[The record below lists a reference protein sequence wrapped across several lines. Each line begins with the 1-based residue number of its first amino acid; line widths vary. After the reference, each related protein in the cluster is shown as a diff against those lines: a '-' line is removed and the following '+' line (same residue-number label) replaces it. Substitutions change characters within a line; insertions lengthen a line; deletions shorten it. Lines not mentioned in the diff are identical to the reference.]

1 MARRPMTPA
10 RRKRRTIRMAIALPI
25 LLAVLVLVSG
35 LPRFSPP
42 GRPSGPPRSG
52 TSSAQGKC
60 SPPSTFHAATISSNS
75 VSPTATTSCGGGT
88 GMPGAV

>member
-25 LLAVLVLVSG
+25 LLAVLVLVLDYPILTAG
-35 LPRFSPP
+35 QALRATQK
-42 GRPSGPPRSG
+42 R
-52 TSSAQGKC
+52 
-60 SPPSTFHAATISSNS
+60 SPPSTFHAATISSKS

>member
-25 LLAVLVLVSG
+25 LLAVLVLVLDYPILTAG
-35 LPRFSPP
+35 QALRATQKRYFFGP
-42 GRPSGPPRSG
+42 GEVL
-52 TSSAQGKC
+52 TS
-60 SPPSTFHAATISSNS
+60 STFHAATISSKS